1 MSRPRGRFGSRRGFG
16 GGIRQ
21 GGWPGGMGGGSPLC
35 GRSVPRGKYRP
46 RVYVWLALLTACAV
60 FAATAGAREALA
72 TRTQALRQTLAAAPL
87 LTKSI
92 SVSTSLSSVSE
103 ALFSVSRSAAQQ
115 ASFAEAQLTEVT
127 DQLQAEFNHG
137 VVRLA
142 PASADWAS
150 MTSQLN
156 LVQTALPAT
165 HTVPVKLEVS
175 YRQPLSQHMRL
186 VAGRF
191 PAPPTPARTSSSAS
205 SGVNRPRSRPFFPLL
220 QVLVTKQTAA
230 IFGLRVGSGV
240 KLADLQIAL
249 FGKVQPITL
258 QVSGIVAPINPA
270 SAFWTAD
277 PAVVAPNLQQT
288 VYTATWIGGVIAGPG
303 EATAMEGD
311 FGLSDL
317 GIQWVFPLALGG
329 LQGQQAQPLHD
340 ALTAL
345 TAQAPQLSG
354 DVAPISPTLTASTY
368 LLAPLGTFLAAAQA
382 VDSLLWL
389 LYVSLI
395 VAGLAVLLLAAR
407 MVALRR
413 SAELAMLRARGASL
427 WQLAVETGRDAVLVC
442 VPAAVIAACLAI
454 LAVPGADSAQGAGSA
469 GAWWPP
475 ATVLAVAVFGP
486 ALFAAWRHR
495 LPRRRAPRQ
504 RRPRARVR
512 LVAEV
517 TLVAAA
523 VAGIVVFRQQAAQP
537 GAGVNLYT
545 SAAPVLVAIPAVIVV
560 LRLYPLVLRG
570 LLGASAR
577 SSGAPAFLGLARA
590 ARTVLTPALPGYAL
604 VLALTVAAF
613 AGMVRDA
620 VSNSEVA
627 ASWQVAG
634 ADATISDPALS
645 TVDSAIPAAALR
657 AVAAVPGV
665 THAARV
671 WDATWTTPGDIPLT
685 VLAVDPAEYA
695 ALVNATEGYPR
706 IPVGLLA
713 ASTAPDAAQSVLAS
727 APAVADLGGGAVTLS
742 TQAAVRPVRVRVAGV
757 LSATP
762 ALPGG
767 DAFVIMSLAA
777 VKSTATPPLPAPLN
791 EVLLTGTGIDRTRL
805 STVLRDMV
813 PGAVATF
820 RSDVLAGLTSA
831 PLQHGAF
838 TLFALAVVVAAV
850 LGLAV
855 MLLELA
861 LGAAEREATLA
872 RLAVMGIGEGQQAG
886 VVALEVLP
894 AVIAAGAAAWASAL
908 VLPRVVSPAIDLSV
922 FSGSSAGVALV
933 PDVGSVALPLIGL
946 AVLAAVSLGIEI
958 RSLRRR
964 GASASLRIGG

>member
-1 MSRPRGRFGSRRGFG
+1 MRE
-16 GGIRQ
+16 
-21 GGWPGGMGGGSPLC
+21 GGGSPPC

-72 TRTQALRQTLAAAPL
+72 TRTQALRQTLATAPP
-87 LTKSI
+87 LTKTI
-92 SVSTSLSSVSE
+92 SVSTAWFSVSN
-103 ALFSVSRSAAQQ
+103 ALFSVSRSASQQ

-127 DQLQAEFNHG
+127 DQLHAEFNHG

-142 PASADWAS
+142 PAGADWAS

-175 YRQPLSQHMRL
+175 YHQPLSQNMRL
-186 VAGRF
+186 VAGHF
-191 PAPPTPARTSSSAS
+191 PAPPSPAPLTPSAA
-205 SGVNRPRSRPFFPLL
+205 NRPRFRPFFPTL
-220 QVLVTKQTAA
+220 QVLVTRRTAA
-230 IFGLRVGSGV
+230 TFGLRVGSKVRIPGPLV
-240 KLADLQIAL
+240 AL
-249 FGKVQPITL
+249 TGKVSPITL
-258 QVSGIVAPINPA
+258 QVSGIVDPINPA

-277 PAVVAPNLQQT
+277 TAVATPNLQQT
-288 VYTATWIGGVIAGPG
+288 AFSATWIGGVITGPG
-303 EATAMEGD
+303 EAAAMEGD
-311 FGLSDL
+311 FGLADL
-317 GIQWVFPLALGG
+317 GIQWMFPLAVDS
-329 LQGQQAQPLHD
+329 LQGQQAQPLSN

-413 SAELAMLRARGASL
+413 SAELAVLRARGASL
-427 WQLAVETGRDAVLVC
+427 RQLAVETGRDAALVC

-475 ATVLAVAVFGP
+475 ATATIVAVFGP

-570 LLGASAR
+570 LLRASAR
-577 SSGAPAFLGLARA
+577 SSRAPAFLGLARA
-590 ARTVLTPALPGYAL
+590 ARTALTPAL
-604 VLALTVAAF
+604 
-613 AGMVRDA
+613 
-620 VSNSEVA
+620 
-627 ASWQVAG
+627 
-634 ADATISDPALS
+634 
-645 TVDSAIPAAALR
+645 
-657 AVAAVPGV
+657 
-665 THAARV
+665 
-671 WDATWTTPGDIPLT
+671 
-685 VLAVDPAEYA
+685 
-695 ALVNATEGYPR
+695 
-706 IPVGLLA
+706 
-713 ASTAPDAAQSVLAS
+713 
-727 APAVADLGGGAVTLS
+727 
-742 TQAAVRPVRVRVAGV
+742 
-757 LSATP
+757 
-762 ALPGG
+762 
-767 DAFVIMSLAA
+767 
-777 VKSTATPPLPAPLN
+777 
-791 EVLLTGTGIDRTRL
+791 
-805 STVLRDMV
+805 
-813 PGAVATF
+813 
-820 RSDVLAGLTSA
+820 LAGLTSA

-855 MLLELA
+855 MLLEFA

-872 RLAVMGIGEGQQAG
+872 RLAVVGIGEGQQAG

-908 VLPRVVSPAIDLSV
+908 LLPRVVSPAIDLSV
-922 FSGSSAGVALV
+922 FTGSSAGVALV

-946 AVLAAVSLGIEI
+946 VVLAAVSLGIEI

-964 GASASLRIGG
+964 GAGASLRIGG